1 MEGKRYDAHPHV
13 RSEGQLTPF
22 VLELDGKLQIT
33 GTEGEAIVLFGE
45 GSRLRAEIGS
55 LSAPRPTLRLARSGA
70 KLVRRL
76 SEVLARRKL
85 TLLVTRSG
93 VPLVELGSE
102 VRGGLAERIFGMS
115 RVRLYRRK

>member
-1 MEGKRYDAHPHV
+1 M
-13 RSEGQLTPF
+13 
-22 VLELDGKLQIT
+22 LELDGKLQIT

-76 SEVLARRKL
+76 SKVLARRKL